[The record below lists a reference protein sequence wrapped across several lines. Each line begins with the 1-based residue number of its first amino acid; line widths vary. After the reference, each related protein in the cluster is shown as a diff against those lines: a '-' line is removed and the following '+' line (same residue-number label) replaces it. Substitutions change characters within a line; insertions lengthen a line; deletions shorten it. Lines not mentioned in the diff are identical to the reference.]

1 MNVLVIESPYES
13 TDEMEALYSQFN
25 DAEVD
30 VEHISDIDVDE
41 KSGEYDTVLSEVVL
55 DENIRGA
62 DVLDKFDA
70 DRKAL
75 YTAWRRDEADDYP
88 EIQEALDQYTV
99 IHKPRNHMDL
109 EKVIQEELSPH
120 WERE

>member
-13 TDEMEALYSQFN
+13 TDEMEALYRTFT

-30 VEHISDIDVDE
+30 VDHASEIDIEEVRED
-41 KSGEYDTVLSEVVL
+41 YDTVLSELVL
-55 DENIRGA
+55 ENGVRGP
-62 DVLDKFDA
+62 DVLDQFEA

-75 YTAWRRDEADDYP
+75 YTVWRRDEADDYP